1 MAGSRLA
8 APTAAEAE
16 LLLQQRQ
23 ALAEEEAAKAK
34 RALLTRFLQEKLS
47 REEQSSRWGLHRV
60 LTLWRSAQRKAKDQE
75 LRQDIELLSQTFTRV
90 MDCKDSAIEALVT
103 ELQEAEEQQNRALC
117 SHLDL
122 TDHLL
127 HLQRCRLACLEQ
139 GFSTRVGALKAEFE
153 AERKAMLQQQDWE
166 SRVLQDMALAME
178 QDHARNEQ
186 EALLNF
192 QSARD
197 DIKNKCWQDQHYSKL
212 QLVAR
217 LEGLWEQIQTARRS
231 YSQATEKK
239 KVEFEELKRKCERTS
254 CEINAQAK
262 KLEKLQAMV
271 TTTRSQIAARLRK
284 SEEQT
289 QRIRDDG
296 EHALQKL
303 LKLRAQVTQA
313 GATARSHLVTLT
325 CQSSATLKALQQVV
339 EKAQRILRLAEMCRR
354 LETEEEKVLPFYPSS
369 LAEWEQEKARDVLE
383 ETASEPLARA
393 MKDYVGLERFWQR
406 FNKAKLEEMGLEKA
420 RAALADRNQELRKLL
435 QQYLAG
441 ATINQK
447 VPKDPH
453 PLLATKKKPHPQK

>member
-1 MAGSRLA
+1 MAGSRLT

-16 LLLQQRQ
+16 LLLLQRQ

-34 RALLTRFLQEKLS
+34 RELLTRFLQEKLS

-60 LTLWRSAQRKAKDQE
+60 LTLWRSAQRKTKDQE
-75 LRQDIELLSQTFTRV
+75 LRQDIEILSQTFTRV
-90 MDCKDSAIEALVT
+90 MDCKDGAIEALVT

-122 TDHLL
+122 TDQLL
-127 HLQRCRLACLEQ
+127 HLQRCRLGYLEQ
-139 GFSTRVGALKAEFE
+139 GFSAQVGALKAEFE
-153 AERKAMLQQQDWE
+153 AERKAMLEQQDWE

-197 DIKNKCWQDQHYSKL
+197 DIKNKSWQDQQYSRL

-231 YSQATEKK
+231 YTQATEKK
-239 KVEFEELKRKCERTS
+239 KVEFEELKRKCEKTS
-254 CEINAQAK
+254 CEINVQAK
-262 KLEKLQAMV
+262 RLEKLQDMV
-271 TTTRSQIAARLRK
+271 TTTRGQIAAHLRK
-284 SEEQT
+284 NEEQT
-289 QRIRDDG
+289 QRIRDDR

-303 LKLRAQVTQA
+303 LKLRAQITQA
-313 GATARSHLVTLT
+313 GATAHTHLVTLT
-325 CQSSATLKALQQVV
+325 CQCSATLKVLQQVV

-369 LAEWEQEKARDVLE
+369 LAEWEQQKVRDVLD
-383 ETASEPLARA
+383 ETASEPLARV
-393 MKDYVGLERFWQR
+393 MRDYMGLERFWQR
-406 FNKAKLEEMGLEKA
+406 FNKAKLEEKGLERA
-420 RAALADRNQELRKLL
+420 RAALADRNQELRRLL

-441 ATINQK
+441 ATVKQK

-453 PLLATKKKPHPQK
+453 PLLATKQKPHPQK